1 MAEELKEAYPFLYKK
16 KARRDLASNL
26 PTNVMFDVKQNQLQ
40 LEQEFKMGIIEPS
53 VTVGADI

>member
-16 KARRDLASNL
+16 QARRELATNL

-40 LEQEFKMGIIEPS
+40 LE
-53 VTVGADI
+53 